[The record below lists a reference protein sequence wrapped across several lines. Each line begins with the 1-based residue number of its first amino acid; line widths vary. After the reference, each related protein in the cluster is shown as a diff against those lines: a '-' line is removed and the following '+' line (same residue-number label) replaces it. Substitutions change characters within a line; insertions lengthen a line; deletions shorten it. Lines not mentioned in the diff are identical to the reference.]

1 MAGRIRSIKPEIL
14 EDTKTASL
22 THLEYRVF
30 VGSWLLADD
39 HGNLRGDPDYVRGQI
54 VWASRE
60 SRESVAKALETL
72 ARVSLLNKYV
82 VRGQVYFHVA
92 GWEKHQRVDKPG
104 KPRMP
109 LPTESDQVFANDS
122 RESRE
127 DFLGN
132 TECLEIPRPDL
143 RPPTSEKDPDPDPEQ
158 DLDPTARA
166 KRSTKPRTRKLAV
179 TLPVDWSP
187 TDVHAGIARERG
199 VELELQVRKFK
210 AHAEANARTAVSW
223 NGAFTQ
229 WLLNSW
235 PDRNAPGSNR
245 NNGMAELFELANQ
258 TGESP

>member
-72 ARVSLLNKYV
+72 ARVSLLHKYV
-82 VRGQVYFHVA
+82 VRGQVYYHVV

-109 LPTESDQVFANDS
+109 LPSESDQVFTEDS
-122 RESRE
+122 RDSRE

-132 TECLEIPRPDL
+132 TDCQQNPGPDL
-143 RPPTSEKDPDPDPEQ
+143 RPPTSEKDHDHDPEDDLVPRSGRSRSSRKLPSVSLSDSWAPTAEHAETATKRGV
-158 DLDPTARA
+158 DLDVQVQKFRNHALQND
-166 KRSTKPRTRKLAV
+166 RKAV
-179 TLPVDWSP
+179 
-187 TDVHAGIARERG
+187 R
-199 VELELQVRKFK
+199 
-210 AHAEANARTAVSW
+210 W
-223 NGAFTQ
+223 NHAFTN
-229 WLLNSW
+229 WLLNAW
-235 PDRNAPGSNR
+235 PDRKLGSAND
-245 NNGMAELFELANQ
+245 GMADLLRMAN
-258 TGESP
+258 GESL

>member
-1 MAGRIRSIKPEIL
+1 VAGRIRSIKPEIL

-22 THLEYRVF
+22 THLEYRIF

-60 SRESVAKALETL
+60 SRESVASSLENL
-72 ARVSLLNKYV
+72 ARVSLLVRYS

-109 LPTESDQVFANDS
+109 LPSESDQVFTEHS
-122 RESRE
+122 RESRG

-132 TECLEIPRPDL
+132 SECQETPGPDL
-143 RPPTSEKDPDPDPEQ
+143 RPPTSEKDPDPER

-166 KRSTKPRTRKLAV
+166 KRSTKARTRKAAV
-179 TLPVDWSP
+179 ALPADWTP
-187 TDVHAGIARERG
+187 TESHAEIARERG

-223 NGAFTQ
+223 NAAFTQ

-245 NNGMAELFELANQ
+245 NNGMAELYELASQ

>member
-60 SRESVAKALETL
+60 SRESVAKALESL

-109 LPTESDQVFANDS
+109 LPSESDQVFTEHS
-122 RESRE
+122 RESRG

-132 TECLEIPRPDL
+132 SECQETPGPDL
-143 RPPTSEKDPDPDPEQ
+143 RPPTSEKDPDPEGDP
-158 DLDPTARA
+158 DPTARA
-166 KRSTKPRTRKLAV
+166 KRSTKPRTRKLAIA
-179 TLPVDWSP
+179 LPVDWSP

-235 PDRNAPGSNR
+235 PDRNAPSNQR
-245 NNGMAELFELANQ
+245 SNGMAELLALGNPGG
-258 TGESP
+258 TP